1 MKILVTGCNG
11 LLGQKLIKKLGS
23 DHLLHIVATAR
34 SAAGGLPENA
44 QFHPLDITN
53 REQVN
58 RVITQTQPDVVINS
72 AAATHVDWCEE
83 NKEACTLANTT
94 AVHYLID
101 ACNQAGARLIQLST
115 DFVFDG
121 SKTMLTEHD
130 TPAPVNHYGWSK
142 WQAEQLIQ
150 NQSVTWCIVRTV
162 LVYGVATGINRP
174 NIVLWVKNSLEAGTP
189 IRVVNDQWR
198 TPTLAED
205 LATGCYL
212 AAKKEATGIYHISGK
227 DLLTPYDIATRTAGF
242 FGLDQSLITPTTSE
256 VFKQPARRPLNTG
269 FSIEKAKH
277 ELGYLPHSFEE
288 GLQVVKE
295 QLSQPANNPV

>member
-11 LLGQKLIKKLGS
+11 LLGQKLINKLNS
-23 DHLLHIVATAR
+23 DHSLHVVATAR
-34 SAAGGLPENA
+34 AAAIVLPENTP
-44 QFHPLDITN
+44 FRPLDITIPD
-53 REQVN
+53 QVN
-58 RVITQTQPDVVINS
+58 RVITQTKPDVVIHT

-94 AVHYLID
+94 AVQYLID

-115 DFVFDG
+115 DFIFDG
-121 SKTMLTEHD
+121 SKAMLTEHD
-130 TPAPVNHYGWSK
+130 IPAPVNHYGWSK

-150 NQSVTWCIVRTV
+150 RHSASWCIVRTV
-162 LVYGVATGINRP
+162 LVYGVATRVNRP
-174 NIVLWVKNSLEAGTP
+174 NIVLWVKKSLEAGTP

-212 AAKKEATGIYHISGK
+212 AAKNEATGIYHISGK
-227 DLLTPYDIATRTAGF
+227 DFLTPYDIALRTAGF
-242 FGLDQSLITPTTSE
+242 FGLDKTLITPTTSE
-256 VFKQPARRPLNTG
+256 AFIQPARRPLITG

-277 ELGYLPHSFEE
+277 DLGYLPHSFEE
-288 GLQVVKE
+288 GLQVVKKQLNE
-295 QLSQPANNPV
+295 QAGKPK